1 MKNKFIEQVTAQ
13 IKNKKAR
20 AQIEQELESH
30 ILDKIDYYIEIG
42 YPYEE
47 AERRATEEMGNPED
61 TAIPLNALHKNGDGF
76 FLTVA
81 GGFFVIMLFLLS
93 YRMIDV
99 FRYAGYTENAVHY
112 IKYDFISF
120 GIFLAYVLLLVIA
133 RKKHN
138 KEIPLMIIISFIIQ
152 ISFSLVCF
160 VLKDDFLLFTDLCAV
175 FQPMSYAMLAL
186 VSKNFGGYIDSIF
199 AYETLEQTLFNDY
212 SLKVMPLIIVAVIL
226 LWAIALYLS
235 IRRKESMSSK
245 HIFNKALNIG
255 EKAVSVFIAVNL
267 FIMCLGTVVAI
278 SELSEKYDE
287 ITEQKTN
294 MIDFVLNADVSKNYS
309 ELLYDM
315 QNAGFNMSRDVKYDR
330 ISHDPSYDKYIFG
343 EDINNISLMTYD
355 EDDIRIDNI
364 CYNIAADNTIFSK
377 NLLCYADDMKTL
389 QDIKVGTTLDEVLQT
404 GLIQKASYIQ
414 KSIINGEEQI
424 CINFVFDDY
433 SVNRM
438 REETG
443 DFYYY
448 HNESLTIRNGIVID
462 GTQAEEISMMRHTKY
477 NMIKFIVSESQMKW
491 DDSTGRSAESVLRLA
506 RDSEL
511 ELELSTQSEKMK
523 KKFYY
528 YVPDQFNSMLMY
540 VDEDSKNYSFEYYNI
555 PEYGFIS
562 MRSDET
568 FDGVDISEFDAIT
581 DGMTLEEYKLA
592 YDWGMTCAGFV
603 RSSSEYD
610 ENTQRYVYTLQ
621 FIYPLKDGD
630 EVNQYI
636 VEFYDGMLTKHYK
649 NDESF
654 LSIGYPAVD

>member
-13 IKNKKAR
+13 IKNKTAR

-61 TAIPLNALHKNGDGF
+61 TALPLNALHKNGDGF

-287 ITEQKTN
+287 ITEQKTT
-294 MIDFVLNADVSKNYS
+294 MIDFVLNANVSKDYS

-330 ISHDPSYDKYIFG
+330 ISHDPSYDRYIFG

-414 KSIINGEEQI
+414 KSIVNGEEEI
-424 CINFVFDDY
+424 YMWFFFDNN
-433 SVNRM
+433 SVQQM
-438 REETG
+438 MEKTG
-443 DFYYY
+443 DYYY
-448 HNESLTIRNGIVID
+448 YNETLRIRNGIVID

-511 ELELSTQSEKMK
+511 ELELSTRSEKMK

-540 VDEDSKNYSFEYYNI
+540 ADEDSKNYSFEYYNI

-562 MRSDET
+562 MRRDET

-603 RSSSEYD
+603 RSSPEYD

-621 FIYPLKDGD
+621 FTYPLKDGD

>member
-30 ILDKIDYYIEIG
+30 ILDKIDYYVEIG

-47 AERRATEEMGNPED
+47 AERRATEEMGSPED
-61 TAIPLNALHKNGDGF
+61 TALPLNALHKNGDGF

-287 ITEQKTN
+287 ITEQKTT
-294 MIDFVLNADVSKNYS
+294 MIDFVLNANVSKDYS

-330 ISHDPSYDKYIFG
+330 ISHDPSYDRYIFG

-355 EDDIRIDNI
+355 EGDIRIDNI

-414 KSIINGEEQI
+414 KSIVNGEEEI
-424 CINFVFDDY
+424 YMWFFFDNN
-433 SVNRM
+433 SVQQM
-438 REETG
+438 MEKTG
-443 DFYYY
+443 DYYY
-448 HNESLTIRNGIVID
+448 YNETLRIRNGIVID

-562 MRSDET
+562 MRRDET